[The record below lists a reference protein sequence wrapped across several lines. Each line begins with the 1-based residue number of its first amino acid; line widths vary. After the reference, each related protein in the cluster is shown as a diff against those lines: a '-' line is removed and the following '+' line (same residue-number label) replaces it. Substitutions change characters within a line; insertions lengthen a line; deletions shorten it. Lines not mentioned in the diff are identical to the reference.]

1 MGIRLSGGIVI
12 RSVLDKDVISI
23 AEIYNHYISD
33 TVVTFETET
42 ISPKNIRDRISKIK
56 SDDLPWLIAED
67 DMGKVIGYAYAS
79 KWRERFAYRFSVE
92 VTVYLSPNSLG
103 NGVGTQL
110 YESLFSALRHRSIH
124 SVIGGI
130 TLPNQASVALHE
142 KFGLEKVAHFKEVGF
157 KFNQWKDVGY
167 WQGVLSI

>member
-1 MGIRLSGGIVI
+1 MI

-23 AEIYNHYISD
+23 AEIYNHYISK

-42 ISPKNIRDRISKIK
+42 ITSDNIFARISKIQ
-56 SDDLPWLIAED
+56 SDELPWLVAED
-67 DMGKVIGYAYAS
+67 DTGKVIGYAYAS

-92 VTVYLSPNSLG
+92 VTVYLSPNSSG
-103 NGVGTQL
+103 HGVGTKL
-110 YESLFSALRHRSIH
+110 YEALFAELRLRSIH

-130 TLPNQASVALHE
+130 TLPNKASVALHE

-157 KFNQWKDVGY
+157 KFNGWKDVGY
-167 WQGVLSI
+167 WQGTIKA

>member
-1 MGIRLSGGIVI
+1 MI
-12 RSVLDKDVISI
+12 RSVLDRDVTSI
-23 AEIYNHYISD
+23 AEIYNHYISN

-42 ISPKNIRDRISKIK
+42 ISPENILSRISKIQ
-56 SDDLPWLIAED
+56 SDNLPWLIAED

-92 VTVYLSPNSLG
+92 VTVYLSPNSSG

-110 YESLFSALRHRSIH
+110 YEALFSELKQRSIH

-157 KFNQWKDVGY
+157 KFDQWQDVGY
-167 WQGVLSI
+167 WQGTIKA